1 MFSLFLDYNLGIL
14 GNPGLS
20 PTQPNENPNPFLATR
35 PKPKPAWVGL
45 IPPRTRP
52 DPTQT
57 TAYWRYRGGG
67 TASVQQHVALGAAGG
82 CIGRQPVTVDVIK
95 DRNNEERLNLS
106 IL

>member
-57 TAYWRYRGGG
+57 TAYGEHTQALYILLIEYMFK
-67 TASVQQHVALGAAGG
+67 SDQMVQWFAHVLTTGKHLRAMF
-82 CIGRQPVTVDVIK
+82 
-95 DRNNEERLNLS
+95 DRV
-106 IL
+106 